1 MIGEGGVFDLL
12 RHGGIVMAPL
22 LLCSVV
28 SVAVIVERLW
38 ALSSAARR
46 SHRFQRAATEAWHE
60 GGMSEVVAVTRRDDS
75 LLGAVDRAVLALA
88 DADDETRLHVAS
100 RQVSG
105 ATRSLKRYV
114 WLLGTI
120 GSLAPF
126 IGLLG
131 TVVGI
136 IRAFEN
142 MAATGSGGFAVV
154 AAGISEA
161 LVATAAGL
169 LVGVL
174 AIFAYNAFMVRIGN
188 EGADLREWTDEL
200 LLRLRTADRTAA
212 PASPRS
218 YGSASSH

>member
-1 MIGEGGVFDLL
+1 MIGGGGVFDLV
-12 RHGGIVMAPL
+12 RQGGVVMAPL
-22 LLCSVV
+22 ALCSIV
-28 SVAVIVERLW
+28 SVAVIVERMW

-46 SHRFQRAATEAWHE
+46 SDRFHRAALEAWQD
-60 GGMSEVVAVTRRDDS
+60 GGISEVVAVTRRDDS
-75 LLGAVDRAVLALA
+75 LLGTVYRGVLSLA
-88 DADDETRLHVAS
+88 DSDDDARLHVAT
-100 RQVSG
+100 RQV
-105 ATRSLKRYV
+105 AAAARSLRRYV

-161 LVATAAGL
+161 LIATAAGL

-188 EGADLREWTDEL
+188 EIADLREHTDDL
-200 LLRLRTADRTAA
+200 LLRLRTSERSAA
-212 PASPRS
+212 PRT
-218 YGSASSH
+218 YGSAASH

>member
-1 MIGEGGVFDLL
+1 MDGRDLL
-12 RHGGIVMAPL
+12 TLIEQGGAVMYPL

-28 SVAVIVERLW
+28 SLAVILERFYTLTR
-38 ALSSAARR
+38 AARG
-46 SHRFQRAATEAWHE
+46 AARLHQLVGEAAEE
-60 GGMSEVVAVTRRDDS
+60 GGVVDALAISRRDLS
-75 LLGAVDRAVLALA
+75 PLGSVYKAVLGSP
-88 DADDETRLHVAS
+88 DADDDVRARVAVRRLAE
-100 RQVSG
+100 

-114 WLLGTI
+114 WLLGTV

-131 TVVGI
+131 TVLGI

-161 LVATAAGL
+161 LIATAGGL

-174 AIFAYNAFMVRIGN
+174 SIFAYNAFMVRIGN
-188 EGADLREWTDEL
+188 LSALWREWTDEL
-200 LLRLRTADRTAA
+200 LVLLVTPRLREG
-212 PASPRS
+212 SIPRVAQS
-218 YGSASSH
+218 R